1 MRVREETGSVD
12 VIDGVEPR
20 RFGAGVRGGSM
31 VTVADDV
38 VGVGGEEEMRLDLFL
53 CEVFDG
59 EFFVKFLR
67 CCLK

>member
-31 VTVADDV
+31 MTVEQNGDDE
-38 VGVGGEEEMRLDLFL
+38 GEETRFM
-53 CEVFDG
+53 CEVFDVEVFG
-59 EFFVKFLR
+59 
-67 CCLK
+67 